1 MAICYFFKRLE
12 GGYMKQLFNLQAWLA
27 GLQWLFFL
35 FTNTV
40 VIPITIGAAFQLP
53 QEKIITLLQFSF
65 LFTGLASMLQAV
77 TGHKRSVMEGQSGL
91 WWGVILSL
99 CYAAPS
105 QGMSLA
111 TLGGSLAVGVILSG
125 ILTILIGLSGL
136 ATYFSKLF
144 NSGVMA
150 VFMFLL
156 GCRLNTIFLQGMLG
170 IPFGGQEKA
179 GEIDL
184 PVFLLSCSI
193 AGLVMII
200 SLKAT
205 PIIRKYSL
213 LTGIIVG
220 WVLFELLL
228 NREGID
234 VTGQMIIELFPLGT
248 PAIDLG
254 IIFTVIIAGFLN
266 TSNTFGAL
274 KETDTIYPSHTTTNE
289 FRRSFTI
296 SGMFTI
302 IAGIF
307 GLVPFA
313 PYVSSI
319 GLLRQT
325 KIIERL
331 PFILGSAM
339 FMGMGII
346 PQVSQFMAKL
356 PLSVG
361 SAVLF
366 VAYLRLLQSS
376 LQYFM
381 QITLTTGNL
390 YRLGIPLFTGVI
402 FMTFPLSYFQ
412 SIPSFIRP
420 LMSNGLLIGIL
431 LSILLENIKFK
442 QYRKKKRL
450 FSS

>member
-1 MAICYFFKRLE
+1 MSS
-12 GGYMKQLFNLQAWLA
+12 LFNLQPWLA

-40 VIPITIGAAFQLP
+40 VIPITIGAAFKLP

-65 LFTGLASMLQAV
+65 LFTGLASMLQAL

-99 CYAAPS
+99 CYAAS
-105 QGMSLA
+105 SEGMSLV

-125 ILTILIGLSGL
+125 ILTILIGLCGL
-136 ATYFSKLF
+136 ATYFFKLF
-144 NSGVMA
+144 NNGVMA

-170 IPFGGQEKA
+170 IPFGGQEKT

-184 PVFLLSCSI
+184 PVFLLSCCI
-193 AGLVMII
+193 AGLVMFI

-220 WVLFELLL
+220 WVLFELLI
-228 NREGID
+228 NREGVD
-234 VTGQMIIELFPLGT
+234 VTGQMVIELFPLGT

-274 KETDTIYPSHTTTNE
+274 KGTDTIYHSYTTTNE
-289 FRRSFTI
+289 YRRSLTI
-296 SGMFTI
+296 SGLFTI
-302 IAGIF
+302 IAGLF

-319 GLLRQT
+319 GLLSQT

-331 PFILGSAM
+331 PFILGSLM
-339 FMGMGII
+339 FMAMGII
-346 PQVSQFMAKL
+346 PQISHFMAKL

-381 QITLTTGNL
+381 QINLTTGSL
-390 YRLGIPLFTGVI
+390 YRLAIPLFTGVI

-412 SIPSFIRP
+412 SFPSFIRP
-420 LMSNGLLIGIL
+420 LMSNGLLMGIL
-431 LSILLENIKFK
+431 LSVLIENIKFK
-442 QYRKKKRL
+442 QYRKKKRFFL
-450 FSS
+450 S